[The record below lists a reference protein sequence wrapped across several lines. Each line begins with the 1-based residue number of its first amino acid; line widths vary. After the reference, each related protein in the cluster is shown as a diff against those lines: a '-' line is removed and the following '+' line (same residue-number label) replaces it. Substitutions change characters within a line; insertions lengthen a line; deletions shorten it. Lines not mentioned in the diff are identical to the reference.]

1 MIIKNKLKGHKKI
14 VNDLKELI
22 PIENS
27 NYNPKLLSCSDD
39 ATIRIW
45 DLVYFYCENI
55 INLENYSFLFCINI
69 MSKNEIIALDNENIL
84 HIIE

>member
-1 MIIKNKLKGHKKI
+1 MIDIFDLDLMILKNKLKGHKKI

-45 DLVYFYCENI
+45 DLVNLI
-55 INLENYSFLFCINI
+55 IYLFFI
-69 MSKNEIIALDNENIL
+69 KIIIL
-84 HIIE
+84 